1 MAAAGA
7 EETPAMSGQFGWE
20 ASGRLGSVPAVAIFI
35 AATFT
40 ISLALPLSLSARPQS
55 EVAPATAPQPQST
68 AQTPPAQTAKPAD
81 ALPDKPLPQ
90 PAPQKNDRLFYVLP
104 NNLTVED
111 EAMVPALTAKGKFKL
126 VAKNAFDPA
135 VFPFIGFIALV
146 GQGSNSEPSFG
157 QGAAG
162 YGKRYGVAF
171 GDSTVGSFM
180 TGAIFPSLLRQDPR
194 YYQLVNGGLKKRA
207 IYSVGRIFITR
218 TDSGHNQFN
227 SSEVVG
233 NLVAASLSNAYH
245 PVQDRS
251 FANTM
256 SEWGTGTMWDAMAN
270 LAEEFWPDIH
280 RMIKQKFTRAPEQ

>member
-7 EETPAMSGQFGWE
+7 EEAPAMSGQFGWA
-20 ASGRLGSVPAVAIFI
+20 ASGCLGRLLAVAILI
-35 AATFT
+35 AASFA
-40 ISLALPLSLSARPQS
+40 ISLALPQSVSARQQT
-55 EVAPATAPQPQST
+55 EPATAPQPQST
-68 AQTPPAQTAKPAD
+68 AQAPAAQPAKPAD
-81 ALPDKPLPQ
+81 ALPEKPV
-90 PAPQKNDRLFYVLP
+90 AQKDDRLFYVLP

-111 EAMVPALTAKGKFKL
+111 EAMVPALTAKAKFKL

-135 VFPFIGFIALV
+135 IFPFIGFIALV

-162 YGKRYGVAF
+162 YGRRYGVAF

-180 TGAIFPSLLRQDPR
+180 TGAIFPSLFRQDPR

-218 TDSGHNQFN
+218 ADSGRRQFN
-227 SSEVVG
+227 SSEIVG
-233 NLVAASLSNAYH
+233 NLVSASVSNVYH
-245 PVQDRS
+245 PAQDRS

>member
-7 EETPAMSGQFGWE
+7 EETPAMSGQLGWA
-20 ASGRLGSVPAVAIFI
+20 ASGGLGRVPAVAILI
-35 AATFT
+35 AATLT
-40 ISLALPLSLSARPQS
+40 VSLALPVSVSARQQTESP
-55 EVAPATAPQPQST
+55 TAPQPQST
-68 AQTPPAQTAKPAD
+68 QQSPATSPTKPANPPD
-81 ALPDKPLPQ
+81 SLPHK

-111 EAMVPALTAKGKFKL
+111 EAMVPALTAKAKFKL

-162 YGKRYGVAF
+162 YGRRYGVAF

-180 TGAIFPSLLRQDPR
+180 TGAIFPSLFRQDPR

-218 TDSGHNQFN
+218 ADSGHNQFN
-227 SSEVVG
+227 SSELVG

-280 RMIKQKFTRAPEQ
+280 RRIKQKFTRAPEQ

>member
-7 EETPAMSGQFGWE
+7 EEAPAMSGQFGW
-20 ASGRLGSVPAVAIFI
+20 AAGGCLGRVLAVAVLVGASF
-35 AATFT
+35 A
-40 ISLALPLSLSARPQS
+40 ISLALPHSVSARQQG
-55 EVAPATAPQPQST
+55 EQAPAKSPQPQST
-68 AQTPPAQTAKPAD
+68 AQAPVAQPAKPAD
-81 ALPDKPLPQ
+81 ALPEKP
-90 PAPQKNDRLFYVLP
+90 AAQKDDRLFYVLP

-111 EAMVPALTAKGKFKL
+111 EATVPALTAKAKFKL

-162 YGKRYGVAF
+162 YGRRYGVAF

-180 TGAIFPSLLRQDPR
+180 TGAIFPSLFRQDPR

-227 SSEVVG
+227 SSEIVG
-233 NLVAASLSNAYH
+233 NLMAASLSNAYH